1 MHVYY
6 RHFQIMDA
14 DLVAKIIERIKAR
27 NKYGAKLNRLAKSIG
42 AKAAY
47 ANADMRLTGFEFDR
61 KRIINRDVFKPV
73 QRGEGWYPKKN
84 TAGGKQILEKINK
97 LENPPGAVNA
107 LLDVYL
113 PNGHTWCL
121 MYIPSLYH
129 AYIQGNESSGWF
141 VGVPWVDED
150 PKKVEAYRASRL
162 AGKSGDSNLD
172 HLLWTPPEGWKPVK
186 EWEVLRA
193 LDPDSKVEVETAQ

>member
-14 DLVAKIIERIKAR
+14 EFVAKIIERIKAR
-27 NKYGAKLNRLAKSIG
+27 NKYGAKLHRLAKSIG

-47 ANADMRLTGFEFDR
+47 ANADMRLTGFQFDS
-61 KRIINRDVFKPV
+61 KRIINRDVFKPAKH
-73 QRGEGWYPKKN
+73 GEGWYPKKN
-84 TAGGKQILEKINK
+84 TVGGKQILEKINK
-97 LENPPGAVNA
+97 LETPPGEVND

-129 AYIQGNESSGWF
+129 AYIQGSEDRGWF

-150 PKKVEAYRASRL
+150 PKIVEAYRESRHT
-162 AGKSGDSNLD
+162 GKSSDSNLD
-172 HLLWTPPEGWKPVK
+172 HLLWTPPESWKPVK

-193 LDPDSKVEVETAQ
+193 LDPDTVVESETAQ